1 VKISYSLV
9 TDDHGNVRENLV
21 VAERL
26 VAVNDRDSVTK
37 VGVTRGE
44 TNGVTLFFLKN

>member
-1 VKISYSLV
+1 MKISYSLV

-37 VGVTRGE
+37 LVSHGVKLM
-44 TNGVTLFFLKN
+44 VSPYFS